1 LTIHL
6 CSGIY
11 EFCIL
16 MMNKTL
22 LSARVFRILS
32 IVVFLNSACFA
43 QSEKISPS
51 IEKQSFIYA
60 SKDTSQLGLD
70 VYTLKAADSNSRKP
84 CIIFVFGGAFV
95 TGSRDD
101 TIYHHYFNNLVE
113 NNYNVVAISY
123 RLGMRGVQHVSKFNI
138 APLRNAVNMAV
149 ADLYSATSWVIK
161 NSGRFGI
168 DTTKIILSGSSSG
181 AITVL
186 TADFQ
191 RRNNYPAADILP
203 VGFEYAG
210 IISFA
215 GAILD
220 FDGSLKYAVSPS
232 PYLMFHGTAD
242 KIVPY
247 NKIRFFNKGF
257 YGSAWIAK
265 TFKEKNHPYYFYSEE
280 GMGHEIAVYPMFDKI
295 PVILDFLDKYIIQAK
310 PYQTDLMF
318 KDPNAKPM
326 MLLSSEELFKKL
338 QSTPPKPVESSK

>member
-1 LTIHL
+1 
-6 CSGIY
+6 
-11 EFCIL
+11 
-16 MMNKTL
+16 MMNKTYRPVKIFF
-22 LSARVFRILS
+22 LSFIMLFFCS
-32 IVVFLNSACFA
+32 TGFA

-51 IEKQSFIYA
+51 IDKQSFIYVTR
-60 SKDTSQLGLD
+60 DTSQLGLD
-70 VYTLKAADSNSRKP
+70 VYTLKAADTAVKKP

-149 ADLYSATSWVIK
+149 ADLYAATSWVI
-161 NSGRFGI
+161 NHSGRFGI
-168 DTTKIILSGSSSG
+168 DTSKIILSGSSSG

-191 RRNNYPAADILP
+191 RRNNYAAAGILP

-220 FDGSLKYAVSPS
+220 FNGSLKYAASPS

-265 TFKEKNHPYYFYSEE
+265 TLKEKNLPYYFYSEE
-280 GMGHEIAVYPMFDKI
+280 GMGHEIAVYPMFDRI
-295 PVILDFLDKYIIQAK
+295 PVILDFLDKYILQAK
-310 PYQTDLMF
+310 PYQTDVMF
-318 KDPNAKPM
+318 KDPTTKPV
-326 MLLSSEELFKKL
+326 MLLSPEELFKKL
-338 QSTPPKPVESSK
+338 QNNQTKPVGSSK